1 MINMNKRY
9 EGKTQGIR
17 RKCSKDEI
25 SMWCVSVDGGGRDV
39 CITEDLL

>member
-25 SMWCVSVDGGGRDV
+25 SMWCVSVDGGGEG
-39 CITEDLL
+39 CTYH